1 MAHET
6 ATLAAYVADL
16 KFEDIPDEVKAR
28 AKALTLDFLGSAI
41 RARRDAES
49 TPSLLKMLEALA
61 LDGKGKSTV
70 FGDAKTW
77 TPAVAALLNGA
88 LGHSLDFDDT
98 HADSSLHASAPVV
111 PAAFAVG
118 ELVGASG
125 RDVLTAIVAGYE
137 VCCRLGNALDPT
149 SHYARGF
156 HPTATAGT
164 YGAAAAASKLF
175 GLSKEQIV
183 AAFGVSG
190 SQAAGS
196 LQFLVNGAWNKRY
209 QVGAAAMNG
218 VIAATLARND
228 FVGATES
235 IEGKHGLLVGYSDN
249 AHPDKAVAGLGKTY
263 ETMKIGVKPY
273 PSCRYTHAALDAL
286 IAMRREHNL
295 TPDQIRRVEIGLH
308 RNGITLTG
316 DAATKRHPTSIVGG
330 QFSMF
335 FTGAV
340 ALDQG
345 RFGWDDYDR
354 LGDAAVDA
362 LADKFEVVQDDRLEV
377 GRTHPFGARVSIT
390 TDDGYPRAALSRSL
404 RRTQLVSRRAGHG
417 AEIPDAGPPRAERP
431 RRSARRRDPV
441 AGTIRPRRASD
452 AVGTAVIDANT
463 VPTSPCRGEVDRAS
477 LIASRHTPLAAG
489 RGDDI
494 ADQIRR
500 AAGFGRPVGRGAHP
514 HDHQTL
520 GRITM
525 TYLPIVP
532 LAMNASRGQPCSIR

>member
-1 MAHET
+1 MADET
-6 ATLAAYVADL
+6 ATLAAYVANL
-16 KFEDIPDEVKAR
+16 KYDDIPHEVRER
-28 AKALTLDFLGSAI
+28 AKVLALDFLGSAV

-49 TPSLLKMLEALA
+49 TPALLSMLSALA
-61 LDGKGKSTV
+61 LDGNGQATV
-70 FGDAKTW
+70 FGDSKTW

-98 HADSSLHASAPVV
+98 HADSSLHPSAPVV
-111 PAAFAVG
+111 PAAFAIG

-164 YGAAAAASKLF
+164 FGAAAAAGKLF
-175 GLSKEQIV
+175 GLSKDQLI

-218 VIAATLARND
+218 VIAATLARD
-228 FVGATES
+228 GFVGSAEAV
-235 IEGKHGLLVGYSDN
+235 EGKHGLLAGYSDDP
-249 AHPDKAVAGLGKTY
+249 HPGKAIAGLGKTY

-273 PSCRYTHAALDAL
+273 PSCRYTHAAIDAL

-345 RFGWDDYDR
+345 RFGWDDYER
-354 LGDAAVDA
+354 LGDAAIGT
-362 LADKFEVVQDDRLEV
+362 LADRFEVIQDDRLEA

-390 TDDGYPRAALSRSL
+390 TDDGVHERLYADPSGEPSSFPDAQAMQQKFLTLARPVLSERADQLADAILSLERFDRVASA
-404 RRTQLVSRRAGHG
+404 TQL
-417 AEIPDAGPPRAERP
+417 
-431 RRSARRRDPV
+431 
-441 AGTIRPRRASD
+441 
-452 AVGTAVIDANT
+452 
-463 VPTSPCRGEVDRAS
+463 
-477 LIASRHTPLAAG
+477 G
-489 RGDDI
+489 R
-494 ADQIRR
+494 Q
-500 AAGFGRPVGRGAHP
+500 
-514 HDHQTL
+514 
-520 GRITM
+520 
-525 TYLPIVP
+525 
-532 LAMNASRGQPCSIR
+532 

>member
-1 MAHET
+1 MAEET
-6 ATLAAYVADL
+6 ASLAAYVATL
-16 KFEDIPDEVKAR
+16 KFEDIPLEVRER

-41 RARRDAES
+41 RARRDADS
-49 TPSLLKMLEALA
+49 TPSLFQTLQALA
-61 LDGKGKSTV
+61 LDGRGEATV
-70 FGDAKTW
+70 FGDNRTW

-98 HADSSLHASAPVV
+98 HADASLHPSAPVV
-111 PAAFAVG
+111 PAGFAIG
-118 ELVGASG
+118 EMVGASG

-137 VCCRLGNALDPT
+137 VCCRLRNALDPP

-164 YGAAAAASKLF
+164 YGAAAASARLF

-183 AAFGVSG
+183 AAFGVAG

-196 LQFLVNGAWNKRY
+196 LQFLVNGGWNKRY

-228 FVGATES
+228 FVGAVES
-235 IEGKHGLLVGYSDN
+235 VEGKHGLLAGYTDD
-249 AHPDKAVAGLGKTY
+249 AHPDKATAGLGKVY

-316 DAATKRHPTSIVGG
+316 DAATKRHPTSVVGG

-345 RFGWDDYDR
+345 RFGWGDYDR
-354 LGDAAVDA
+354 LGDATVDA
-362 LADKFEVVQDDRLEV
+362 LADKFDVVRDDSLEI
-377 GRTHPFGARVSIT
+377 GPTHPFAARVRIT
-390 TDDGYPRAALSRSL
+390 TDEGVHERTHDDPSGEPNSFPDASAMAQKFLALARPVLNGRADQLADAILSLERFD
-404 RRTQLVSRRAGHG
+404 RVENATQL
-417 AEIPDAGPPRAERP
+417 
-431 RRSARRRDPV
+431 
-441 AGTIRPRRASD
+441 
-452 AVGTAVIDANT
+452 
-463 VPTSPCRGEVDRAS
+463 
-477 LIASRHTPLAAG
+477 G
-489 RGDDI
+489 R
-494 ADQIRR
+494 Q
-500 AAGFGRPVGRGAHP
+500 
-514 HDHQTL
+514 
-520 GRITM
+520 
-525 TYLPIVP
+525 
-532 LAMNASRGQPCSIR
+532 

>member
-1 MAHET
+1 MANET

-16 KFEDIPDEVKAR
+16 RFADIPLPVLER

-49 TPSLLKMLEALA
+49 TPALLKMLEALA
-61 LDGKGKSTV
+61 LDSEGEATV
-70 FGDAKTW
+70 FGDSKTW

-156 HPTATAGT
+156 HPTA
-164 YGAAAAASKLF
+164 AAAAKLF
-175 GLSKEQIV
+175 GLSQQQIV

-235 IEGKHGLLVGYSDN
+235 VEGKHGLLAGYTDD
-249 AHPDKAVAGLGKTY
+249 AHPAKAVAGLGKTY

-295 TPDQIRRVEIGLH
+295 TPDQVKRVEIGLH

-316 DAATKRHPTSIVGG
+316 DAATKRHPSSIVGG

-335 FTGAV
+335 FTGAL
-340 ALDQG
+340 ALD
-345 RFGWDDYDR
+345 
-354 LGDAAVDA
+354 
-362 LADKFEVVQDDRLEV
+362 
-377 GRTHPFGARVSIT
+377 
-390 TDDGYPRAALSRSL
+390 
-404 RRTQLVSRRAGHG
+404 
-417 AEIPDAGPPRAERP
+417 
-431 RRSARRRDPV
+431 
-441 AGTIRPRRASD
+441 
-452 AVGTAVIDANT
+452 
-463 VPTSPCRGEVDRAS
+463 
-477 LIASRHTPLAAG
+477 
-489 RGDDI
+489 
-494 ADQIRR
+494 
-500 AAGFGRPVGRGAHP
+500 
-514 HDHQTL
+514 
-520 GRITM
+520 
-525 TYLPIVP
+525 
-532 LAMNASRGQPCSIR
+532 

>member
-6 ATLAAYVADL
+6 ATLASYVADL
-16 KFEDIPDEVKAR
+16 KYDDIPPEVLDR
-28 AKALTLDFLGSAI
+28 AKVLTLDFLGSAI

-49 TPSLLKMLEALA
+49 TPSLLKMLETLA
-61 LDGKGKSTV
+61 LDGTGNSTV
-70 FGDAKTW
+70 FGDTKTW

-88 LGHSLDFDDT
+88 FGHSLDFDDT

-118 ELVGASG
+118 EMVGASG

-164 YGAAAAASKLF
+164 YGAAAAAAKLF
-175 GLSKEQIV
+175 GLSEQQIV
-183 AAFGVSG
+183 SAFGVSG

-218 VIAATLARND
+218 VIAATLASNN

-249 AHPDKAVAGLGKTY
+249 AHPDKAVSSLGTSY

-273 PSCRYTHAALDAL
+273 PSCRYTHAALDAI

-295 TPDQIRRVEIGLH
+295 TPDQIRRVEVGLH

-316 DAATKRHPTSIVGG
+316 DAATKRHPRSIVGG

-354 LGDAAVDA
+354 LGDASIDA
-362 LADKFEVVQDDRLEV
+362 LADKFDVVQDDRLEI
-377 GRTHPFGARVSIT
+377 GRSHPFGARVAIT
-390 TDDGYPRAALSRSL
+390 TGDGVHERLFTDPSGEPDSFPDTVTMQQKFLTLARPVLSGRAEQFADAILSLERFD
-404 RRTQLVSRRAGHG
+404 RVEKATQL
-417 AEIPDAGPPRAERP
+417 
-431 RRSARRRDPV
+431 
-441 AGTIRPRRASD
+441 
-452 AVGTAVIDANT
+452 
-463 VPTSPCRGEVDRAS
+463 
-477 LIASRHTPLAAG
+477 G
-489 RGDDI
+489 R
-494 ADQIRR
+494 Q
-500 AAGFGRPVGRGAHP
+500 
-514 HDHQTL
+514 
-520 GRITM
+520 
-525 TYLPIVP
+525 
-532 LAMNASRGQPCSIR
+532 

>member
-6 ATLAAYVADL
+6 ATLAGYVASL
-16 KFEDIPDEVKAR
+16 KFEDIPPEVLDR
-28 AKALTLDFLGSAI
+28 AKVLTLDFLGSAI
-41 RARRDAES
+41 RARSEAES
-49 TPSLLKMLEALA
+49 TPSMLKMLHALKLDASGEA
-61 LDGKGKSTV
+61 TV

-77 TPAVAALLNGA
+77 TPAIAALLNGA

-118 ELVGASG
+118 EMVGASG
-125 RDVLTAIVAGYE
+125 REVLTAIVAGYE

-175 GLSKEQIV
+175 GLSEQQIIY
-183 AAFGVSG
+183 AFGVSG

-218 VIAATLARND
+218 VIAATLAKND
-228 FVGATES
+228 FVGAIES
-235 IEGKHGLLVGYSDN
+235 VEGKHGLLVGYTDTP
-249 AHPDKAVAGLGKTY
+249 HHEKAVAGLGTTY
-263 ETMKIGVKPY
+263 ETMKIGIKPY

-286 IAMRREHNL
+286 IALRREHNL
-295 TPDQIRRVEIGLH
+295 TPDQIKRVEIGLH

-335 FTGAV
+335 FTGAL

-345 RFGWDDYDR
+345 SFGWDDYSR
-354 LGDAAVDA
+354 LGDAAINA
-362 LADKFEVVQDDRLEV
+362 LADKFDVVQDDRLEI
-377 GRTHPFGARVSIT
+377 GRTHPFGARVAIT
-390 TDDGYPRAALSRSL
+390 TEHGVHERLHDDPSG
-404 RRTQLVSRRAGHG
+404 
-417 AEIPDAGPPRAERP
+417 E
-431 RRSARRRDPV
+431 
-441 AGTIRPRRASD
+441 
-452 AVGTAVIDANT
+452 
-463 VPTSPCRGEVDRAS
+463 PTSFPTTQAMSEKF
-477 LIASRHTPLAAG
+477 LTLA
-489 RGDDI
+489 
-494 ADQIRR
+494 
-500 AAGFGRPVGRGAHP
+500 RPVLKARAQNFAEAILSLERF
-514 HDHQTL
+514 DHITKATEL
-520 GRITM
+520 GKTVG
-525 TYLPIVP
+525 P
-532 LAMNASRGQPCSIR
+532 A

>member
-1 MAHET
+1 MADET
-6 ATLAAYVADL
+6 ATLAAYVANL
-16 KFEDIPDEVKAR
+16 KFEDIPGEVLER
-28 AKALTLDFLGSAI
+28 AKVLTLDFLGSAI
-41 RARRDAES
+41 RARREAES

-61 LDGKGKSTV
+61 LDGSGEATV

-118 ELVGASG
+118 EMVGASG
-125 RDVLTAIVAGYE
+125 RDVL
-137 VCCRLGNALDPT
+137 
-149 SHYARGF
+149 
-156 HPTATAGT
+156 TATAGT
-164 YGAAAAASKLF
+164 YGAAAAAAKLF
-175 GLSKEQIV
+175 GLSKTQIV

-228 FVGATES
+228 FIGSSES

-249 AHPDKAVAGLGKTY
+249 AHPDKAIAGLGNIY

-295 TPDQIRRVEIGLH
+295 TPDQIKRVEIGLH

-345 RFGWDDYDR
+345 RFGWDDYGR

-362 LADKFEVVQDDRLEV
+362 LADKFDVVQDDRLEI
-377 GRTHPFGARVSIT
+377 GRSHPFGARVSIT
-390 TDDGYPRAALSRSL
+390 TDDGVHERLYADPSGEPGSF
-404 RRTQLVSRRAGHG
+404 
-417 AEIPDAGPPRAERP
+417 PDAQAMAQKFLTLARP
-431 RRSARRRDPV
+431 V
-441 AGTIRPRRASD
+441 L
-452 AVGTAVIDANT
+452 N
-463 VPTSPCRGEVDRAS
+463 
-477 LIASRHTPLAAG
+477 G
-489 RGDDI
+489 R
-494 ADQIRR
+494 ADQLADAILSLERFDR
-500 AAGFGRPVGRGAHP
+500 VEKATH
-514 HDHQTL
+514 L
-520 GRITM
+520 GRQYGISSHATPD
-525 TYLPIVP
+525 TVVRT
-532 LAMNASRGQPCSIR
+532 SS

>member
-1 MAHET
+1 MSGET
-6 ATLAAYVADL
+6 ATLAGYVAGL
-16 KFEDIPDEVKAR
+16 KFEDIPPEVLDR
-28 AKALTLDFLGSAI
+28 AKVLTLDFLGSAI

-49 TPSLLKMLEALA
+49 TPSLLKMLQGLSLDATGEA
-61 LDGKGKSTV
+61 TV
-70 FGDAKTW
+70 FGDSKTW

-88 LGHSLDFDDT
+88 FGHSLDFDDT
-98 HADSSLHASAPVV
+98 HADSSLHPSAPVV

-118 ELVGASG
+118 EMVGASG

-164 YGAAAAASKLF
+164 YGAAAAAAKLY
-175 GLSKEQIV
+175 GLPEAQIIS
-183 AAFGVSG
+183 AFGVSG

-228 FVGATES
+228 FVGAIES
-235 IEGKHGLLVGYSDN
+235 IEGKHGLLVGYSDD
-249 AHPDKAVAGLGKTY
+249 AHPDKATAGLGSTF

-273 PSCRYTHAALDAL
+273 PSCRYTHAAIDAI

-295 TPDQIRRVEIGLH
+295 TPEQVKRVEIGLH

-316 DAATKRHPTSIVGG
+316 DAATKRHPRSIVGG

-335 FTGAV
+335 FTGAL

-354 LGDAAVDA
+354 LGDAAIEA
-362 LADKFEVVQDDRLEV
+362 LADKFEVVQDDRLEA
-377 GRTHPFGARVSIT
+377 GRQHPFGARVSIT
-390 TDDGYPRAALSRSL
+390 TEDGVHERLHVDPSGEPNSFPDTPAMQQKFLTLARPVLSGRAEQLANAILSLERFD
-404 RRTQLVSRRAGHG
+404 RVTQATQL
-417 AEIPDAGPPRAERP
+417 
-431 RRSARRRDPV
+431 
-441 AGTIRPRRASD
+441 
-452 AVGTAVIDANT
+452 
-463 VPTSPCRGEVDRAS
+463 
-477 LIASRHTPLAAG
+477 G
-489 RGDDI
+489 R
-494 ADQIRR
+494 Q
-500 AAGFGRPVGRGAHP
+500 
-514 HDHQTL
+514 
-520 GRITM
+520 
-525 TYLPIVP
+525 
-532 LAMNASRGQPCSIR
+532 

>member
-6 ATLAAYVADL
+6 ETLAAYVAEL
-16 KFEDIPDEVKAR
+16 KFEDIPPEVLER
-28 AKALTLDFLGSAI
+28 AKVLTLDFLGSAI

-49 TPSLLKMLEALA
+49 TPSLMQMLEALE
-61 LDGKGKSTV
+61 LDGKGESTV
-70 FGDAKTW
+70 FGDDKTW

-118 ELVGASG
+118 EMMGSSG
-125 RDVLTAIVAGYE
+125 RNVLTAIVAGYE

-164 YGAAAAASKLF
+164 YGAAAAAAKLF
-175 GLSKEQIV
+175 GLSQAQIV
-183 AAFGVSG
+183 SAFGVSG

-209 QVGAAAMNG
+209 QVGASAMNG
-218 VIAATLARND
+218 VIAATLARNN
-228 FVGATES
+228 FVGSIES
-235 IEGKHGLLVGYSDN
+235 IEGRHGLLVGYSDN
-249 AHPDKAVAGLGKTY
+249 PHPDKAVADLGSTY

-273 PSCRYTHAALDAL
+273 PSCRYTHAALDAI

-295 TPDQIRRVEIGLH
+295 TPDQIKRVEIGLH

-316 DAATKRHPTSIVGG
+316 DAAKRHPTSIVGG

-362 LADKFEVVQDDRLEV
+362 LADKFDVVQDDRLEV
-377 GRTHPFGARVSIT
+377 GRKHPFGARVAIT
-390 TDDGYPRAALSRSL
+390 TEDGVHERLHVDPSGEPNSFPD
-404 RRTQLVSRRAGHG
+404 TQAMQQKFLTLARPVL
-417 AEIPDAGPPRAERP
+417 ENRAEQL
-431 RRSARRRDPV
+431 
-441 AGTIRPRRASD
+441 
-452 AVGTAVIDANT
+452 ANAIL
-463 VPTSPCRGEVDRAS
+463 SLERFDRVEKAT
-477 LIASRHTPLAAG
+477 R
-489 RGDDI
+489 
-494 ADQIRR
+494 
-500 AAGFGRPVGRGAHP
+500 
-514 HDHQTL
+514 L
-520 GRITM
+520 GR
-525 TYLPIVP
+525 
-532 LAMNASRGQPCSIR
+532 Q